1 VARSLA
7 AAASP
12 IDSEQRQIV
21 AWYEDLLERTT
32 PPLGL
37 AWEPVK
43 IGPTWQWTESGWLL
57 PARTLGWGVLAWCGT
72 WLQDGKGHP
81 WQFTPEQARFILWF
95 YALDESGDFLYHSAV
110 LQRLK
115 GWGKDPLLACLSA
128 ASCFA
133 DVSFGHWDGDRP
145 IGREE
150 PNAYVQ
156 LVAVSLDQAK
166 RNTMTLFPSLI
177 SPEARRQYGIQ
188 VGKEDVWGLG
198 DTRHIQAVASSVM
211 AIEGPR
217 PTLVGRNE
225 TQNWNA
231 SNGGHDLA
239 GAIEGNV
246 AKSPGAAARI
256 LDVCNAYRPGED
268 SVAERTREGWEATQG
283 DDPRALDYGLLY
295 DSLEAPPEA
304 PLSPQDAPDV
314 VRSIAG
320 DASWLDTRPN
330 GRIVKSILNPSNSAS
345 ESRRKWYNQITA
357 TEDAWLTPQEFDA
370 CKAGDDVEPVEP
382 GQRMFLFFD
391 GSKSDDATAVIGCR
405 ESDGHVFTVGVWQK
419 PPRARK
425 EWTVDRDIVDR
436 RVRDWLDEH
445 DVIGL
450 WADPSDARDDE
461 TGERFWEPIL
471 DGWAKDY
478 GDSFELPAVKSGPRK
493 HAVIWDMRNPANV
506 QTFTEHAERFT
517 SDVTDRRLTHDGGA
531 LLVQHVRNARRRPGK
546 YGVSLG
552 KEHRESPRKIDAA
565 VCAVG
570 ARMMRHIA
578 AQSDTKK
585 KRSGRVW

>member
-1 VARSLA
+1 MARSLA
-7 AAASP
+7 AVAPADTAARE
-12 IDSEQRQIV
+12 IIG
-21 AWYEDLLERTT
+21 WYADLLDRT
-32 PPLGL
+32 PPPVGL
-37 AWEPVK
+37 AWDPVK
-43 IGPTWQWTESGWLL
+43 IGPTWQWTDQGWLL
-57 PARTLGWGVLAWCGT
+57 PQATLGWEVLAWCGQ
-72 WLQDGKGHP
+72 WLRDGKGRD
-81 WQFTPEQARFILWF
+81 WQFTPEQARFVLWF
-95 YALDESGDFLYHSAV
+95 YALDDQGDFLYHSTV

-115 GWGKDPLLACLSA
+115 GWGKDPLLACLSV

-133 DVSFGHWDGDRP
+133 DVSFDRWEGDRP
-145 IGREE
+145 VGREE

-283 DDPRALDYGLLY
+283 EEARALEYGLLY
-295 DSLEAPPEA
+295 DSLEAPPDA
-304 PLSPQDAPDV
+304 PLTPQDAPDV

-320 DASWLDTRPN
+320 DANWLDVRPN
-330 GRIVKSILNPSNSAS
+330 GRIVKSILNPSNPPS

-357 TEDAWLTPQEFDA
+357 TEDAWVTPQEFDL
-370 CKAGDDVEPVEP
+370 CVNRDREVLAGERVFIF
-382 GQRMFLFFD
+382 GD
-391 GSKSDDATAVIGCR
+391 GSKTDDATALVGCC
-405 ESDGHVFTVGVWQK
+405 ESDGHVFTIGVWQR
-419 PPRARK
+419 PPRA
-425 EWTVDRDIVDR
+425 EDWIVDRDAVDQKLR
-436 RVRDWLDEH
+436 EAVSRFTVAGFWF
-445 DVIGL
+445 
-450 WADPSDARDDE
+450 DPSDARDDE
-461 TGERFWEPIL
+461 TGERFWEPYC
-471 DGWAKDY
+471 DKWAADLGPK
-478 GDSFELPAVKSGPRK
+478 FELHAVKSGPRK
-493 HAVIWDMRNPANV
+493 HAVIWDMRQSTNT

-517 SDVTDRRLTHDGGA
+517 SDVSEQRLTHDGSA
-531 LLVQHVRNARRRPGK
+531 LLVQHARNARRRPNK
-546 YGVSLG
+546 WGVSLG
-552 KEHRESPRKIDAA
+552 KEHRESRRKIDSV

-570 ARMMRHIA
+570 ARMMRHLFA
-578 AQSDTKK
+578 VSDISKP
-585 KRSGRVW
+585 RSGKVW